1 MNTKGQLQRAYDA
14 AIANMSRARVATNW
28 TEEEI
33 DLASAALCD
42 ASLALQ
48 RENPIWGTAYI
59 KCMRLEQYI
68 AS

>member
-1 MNTKGQLQRAYDA
+1 MA
-14 AIANMSRARVATNW
+14 ANW

-33 DLASAALCD
+33 DLARAALCD

-48 RENPIWGTAYI
+48 RENPSGGAAYI
-59 KCMRLEQYI
+59 KCIRLERYV